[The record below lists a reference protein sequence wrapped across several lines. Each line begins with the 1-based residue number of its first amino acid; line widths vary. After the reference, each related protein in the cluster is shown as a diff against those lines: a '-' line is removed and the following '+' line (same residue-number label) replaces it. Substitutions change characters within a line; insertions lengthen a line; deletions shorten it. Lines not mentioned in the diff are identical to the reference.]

1 MPMLS
6 DVHAA
11 GAALAKEAD
20 SRREELLRV
29 RRIPADLFQRSA
41 EAGLFRQML
50 APQVGG
56 LGRSPAEWFETGVE
70 MARWE
75 PSFAW
80 VVTQG
85 SGDIATYTAASVR
98 EFADAFVADQNVYPA
113 S

>member
-1 MPMLS
+1 MHMPS
-6 DVHAA
+6 NVHAA
-11 GAALAKEAD
+11 GVALAREAD
-20 SRREELLRV
+20 GRRDELVRA

-56 LGRSPAEWFETGVE
+56 LGRSPAEWFETGIE

-85 SGDIATYTAASVR
+85 SGDVATYTAAGVR
-98 EFADAFVADQNVYPA
+98 EF
-113 S
+113 